1 MASAEIRAAS
11 ARLLAAHGDVAG
23 ARNECI
29 QALAV
34 FEKSGPTYLAE
45 RTRRRI
51 LELDVEGKT
60 QSA

>member
-1 MASAEIRAAS
+1 
-11 ARLLAAHGDVAG
+11 VAG

-29 QALAV
+29 EALAV

-51 LELDVEGKT
+51 LELDLEGKAE
-60 QSA
+60 SA